1 MMMKMTDQA
10 ELCFPL
16 LVNTSCKKTQH
27 PRSVTALAY
36 LLLSAI
42 SLVTI
47 TLNLLVIISI
57 SHYKQLKTPTNLILL
72 SLATSDFLVGFLMLF
87 QIFFFEGCWFFGDL
101 VCAIFYLLNFIVT
114 SASIGSMMLISID
127 RYVAICDP
135 LHYPIKIT
143 QTRVKF
149 SMLLCW
155 FFYIVFYCVCFMDI
169 LKKPGRYNT
178 CVGKCAIVVN
188 YAAGMIDLFI
198 SFIGPITVIVVLYT
212 RVFVVAVSHARAV
225 RFHVGVVT
233 LQRSQG
239 LPARSSELKA
249 ARTLG
254 VVVVVF
260 IACIMP
266 YFCITISGQ
275 YILINASSAF
285 IPTYLFFF
293 NSCLNPLIYALFYPW
308 FRRSI
313 KLIVTLQILQ
323 PDSSQINIL

>member
-1 MMMKMTDQA
+1 MMMMMSDQA
-10 ELCFPL
+10 ELCLPM
-16 LVNTSCKKTQH
+16 LVNTSCRKTQH
-27 PRSVTALAY
+27 PRSVTTLAY
-36 LLLSAI
+36 TLLSAI
-42 SLVTI
+42 SLITI
-47 TLNLLVIISI
+47 ILNLLVIISI
-57 SHYKQLKTPTNLILL
+57 SHYKQLKTTTNLILL
-72 SLATSDFLVGFLMLF
+72 SLAISDLLVGFLMLF
-87 QIFFFEGCWFFGDL
+87 QISSFEGCWFFGDL
-101 VCAIFYLLNFIVT
+101 VCAIFYLLNYVIT
-114 SASIGSMMLISID
+114 SSSIGSMVLISID

-135 LHYPIKIT
+135 LRYPVKIT
-143 QTRVKF
+143 QTRVQICIF
-149 SMLLCW
+149 LSWSISLI
-155 FFYIVFYCVCFMDI
+155 FHCVCFMDA

-178 CVGKCAIVVN
+178 CVGKCTIVVN
-188 YAAGMIDLFI
+188 YAAGMTDLFI

-266 YFCITISGQ
+266 YFCVTISGQ
-275 YILINASSAF
+275 YILINTSSAF

-313 KLIVTLQILQ
+313 KLIMTLQILQ
-323 PDSSQINIL
+323 PNSSQINIL

>member
-1 MMMKMTDQA
+1 MMKMMDQA

-16 LVNTSCKKTQH
+16 LVNTSCRRMQH
-27 PRSVTALAY
+27 PRPATVLTY
-36 LLLSAI
+36 MLLPAI
-42 SLVTI
+42 SLITV

-57 SHYKQLKTPTNLILL
+57 SHFKQLKTPTNLILL

-87 QIFFFEGCWFFGDL
+87 QFFSFEDCWLFGDL
-101 VCAIFYLLNFIVT
+101 VCAIIHLLNFIVT
-114 SASIGSMMLISID
+114 SVSIGSMVLISID

-135 LHYPIKIT
+135 LRYPVKIT
-143 QTRVKF
+143 QKRVKIGI
-149 SMLLCW
+149 LLCW
-155 FFYIVFYCVCFMDI
+155 SISLVFHSVCFMDT

-178 CVGKCAIVVN
+178 CVGKCEIMVN
-188 YAAGMIDLFI
+188 YVAGMIDLFV
-198 SFIGPITVIVVLYT
+198 SFIGPLTVIVLLYT

-260 IACIMP
+260 IVCILP
-266 YFCITISGQ
+266 YSCVNISGQ
-275 YILINASSAF
+275 YILLNASSAF
-285 IPTYLFFF
+285 ILIYLFFF

-313 KLIVTLQILQ
+313 KLIVTLQILR
-323 PDSSQINIL
+323 PDSSQANLL